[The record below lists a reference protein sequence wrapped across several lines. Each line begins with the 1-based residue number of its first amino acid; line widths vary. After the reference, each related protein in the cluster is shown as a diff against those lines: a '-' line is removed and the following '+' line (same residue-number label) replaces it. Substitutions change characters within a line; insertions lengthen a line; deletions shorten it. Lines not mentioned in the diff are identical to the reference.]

1 MPPKNSRTGWKTG
14 EQLEFLIS
22 RWRTFK
28 RAQDTKGLDK
38 FWLKVFEDW
47 YIHWPI
53 PHSPSLVRSHGS
65 IEEGR
70 LVLQKEKNAVRDSF

>member
-1 MPPKNSRTGWKTG
+1 MPPKTSRPGWKTG

-28 RAQDTKGLDK
+28 RAQDIKGLDK
-38 FWLKVFEDW
+38 FWPKVFEDW

-53 PHSPSLVRSHGS
+53 PHSQSLVRSHGS
-65 IEEGR
+65 VEEGR
-70 LVLQKEKNAVRDSF
+70 LVLQKEKNVVRDSS